1 MIKDRENEFVTHTEV
16 KTMLDDWTVRFEK
29 KLFSKLDTS
38 IASITMGVHDAMLP
52 MSDIIKT

>member
-1 MIKDRENEFVTHTEV
+1 MIQDRQNGFVTHTEV

>member
-29 KLFSKLDTS
+29 KLLSKLDTS